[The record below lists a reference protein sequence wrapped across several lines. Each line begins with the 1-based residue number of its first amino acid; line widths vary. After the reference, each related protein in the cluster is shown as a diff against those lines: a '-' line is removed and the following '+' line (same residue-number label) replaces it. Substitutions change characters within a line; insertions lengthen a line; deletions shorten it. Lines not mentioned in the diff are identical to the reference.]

1 MDQITQTNYNT
12 ADRVAAKLVRCIY
25 GLSPTT
31 TEVLWRLWTS
41 EKPITVEELI
51 PLIGVPKVSLS
62 LSLKRLYE
70 LGLVERRQRRSGTIK
85 RGKGRFQFEY
95 YVNKSKLLERFWND
109 MEEAYRKLTVDL
121 AINRD

>member
-1 MDQITQTNYNT
+1 MDQIIQTNHNK
-12 ADRVAAKLVRCIY
+12 ADRAAVKLVRCIY

-41 EKPITVEELI
+41 EKPITVEELARVSS
-51 PLIGVPKVSLS
+51 VPKVSLS
-62 LSLKRLYE
+62 LSLKKLYE

-95 YVNKSKLLERFWND
+95 YVDKSKLLERVWND
-109 MEEAYRKLTVDL
+109 LEEAYHKLTVDL
-121 AINRD
+121 EINRD